1 MSFKIVCKGT
11 PSCKSAQYLEIVVFI
26 LIIIYIVRYREWKRI
41 VIFRYKECSIS
52 PFIGI
57 AGVYPYN

>member
-1 MSFKIVCKGT
+1 MSFKIVCKVT
-11 PSCKSAQYLEIVVFI
+11 LSCEGAQYLEIAVFI

-41 VIFRYKECSIS
+41 VIFRYQELSIS